1 MQGPDGIPIE
11 FYQVCWA
18 FIKSDICALFEDFHQ
33 ETLDI
38 KRLNMALPPFCPRL
52 KNLRKYNSL
61 DLSAS

>member
-1 MQGPDGIPIE
+1 MEKIMQGPDGIPIE

-38 KRLNMALPPFCPRL
+38 KRLNYGTTTLLPKVKEPE
-52 KNLRKYNSL
+52 KI
-61 DLSAS
+61 